1 MKTNKPIIL
10 FTVILSF
17 LTVDYSISQN
27 SPATDSLKMLLDKS
41 SGIEKANLLKEIGD
55 NYQQTEYHHKAI
67 TYYQKSLEI
76 CNEFKDTLL
85 QASVLREIGAA
96 YYYLYDFDKALEYY
110 LEALKLYEQ
119 INNQNGILITLNRI
133 GNTYLGVYNNDKA
146 LKYYLKSYKISEQ
159 TGNKKGLY
167 SVLNNIGIL
176 YLNKNDDKALEYF
189 QKALLLMKESNDS
202 SNMSA
207 PILNIA
213 LVYSNMQKYD
223 TALYYCFKALK
234 LNENLNNK
242 LGIARITSNI
252 ANQYI
257 YKNNLYTAKI
267 YLDSSLKISNE
278 IDAKGL
284 IKNNYYNYTLL
295 YAIKSELSN
304 MQIYSKLFWDISDTI
319 INEQSSRLIAEMQT
333 KYETEKK
340 EQQIKMLNIK
350 NMLKEAQLQARTYWL
365 LIFIIA
371 FALVV
376 IFVIILFIQKRN
388 LLFANR
394 NLVRKNL
401 EIVAS
406 ERKIID
412 ANAKLHP
419 VITGDKKTLKEK
431 NENLTIKYSSSP
443 LTDEQKQIIKKQV
456 INYFNNSRNYLN
468 TDYSINTLA
477 KEIHISR
484 TYISQIINEMFG
496 QSFSAFLNEYRIKKA
511 RKIMSDPST
520 LKYTIEYIAGLV
532 GYKSKT
538 AFNNAFKTHVGVTP
552 SFYLNYIKK
561 DFSLG
566 TVHE

>member
-1 MKTNKPIIL
+1 MNYSQKIIL
-10 FTVILSF
+10 IVVNCLF
-17 LTVDYSISQN
+17 LQLLNTQN
-27 SPATDSLKMLLDKS
+27 FQKVDSLKMLLEKS

-55 NYQQTEYHHKAI
+55 NYQQTEYHQKAI
-67 TYYQKSLEI
+67 TNYKKAIDI
-76 CNEFKDTLL
+76 CSEFKDTLL
-85 QASVLREIGAA
+85 QARVSGEIGTS
-96 YYYLYDFDKALEYY
+96 YYFLCNYDKALEYY
-110 LEALKLYEQ
+110 LKALKLYEQ

-133 GNTYLGVYNNDKA
+133 GSTYLGVYNNDKA
-146 LKYYLKSYKISEQ
+146 LKYYLKAYNISGQ

-350 NMLKEAQLQARTYWL
+350 NMLKEAQLQARTYWM

-371 FALVV
+371 FILVV
-376 IFVIILFIQKRN
+376 IFVVILFIQKHK

-394 NLVRKNL
+394 NLVQKNI
-401 EIVAS
+401 EIVKS
-406 ERKIID
+406 EKKLMDVNSKLNTVINKYEKRPIINSEKFAD
-412 ANAKLHP
+412 KY
-419 VITGDKKTLKEK
+419 TG
-431 NENLTIKYSSSP
+431 SP
-443 LTDEQKQIIKKQV
+443 LTDEQKQDIKNSIIF
-456 INYFNNSRNYLN
+456 YMNSNKNYLN
-468 TDYSINTLA
+468 INYSINTLA
-477 KEIHISR
+477 KDIDISR
-484 TYISQIINEMFG
+484 SYISQVINELFK
-496 QSFSAFLNEYRIKKA
+496 QNFRNFLNEYRIKEA
-511 RKIMSDPST
+511 RKILSSPNN
-520 LKYTIEYIAGLV
+520 LIYTIESIAELV
-532 GYKSKT
+532 GYKSKST
-538 AFNNAFKTHVGVTP
+538 FNKTFKKYVGVTP
-552 SFYLNYIKK
+552 SFYLDSMKNENS
-561 DFSLG
+561 FR
-566 TVHE
+566 

>member
-1 MKTNKPIIL
+1 
-10 FTVILSF
+10 
-17 LTVDYSISQN
+17 
-27 SPATDSLKMLLDKS
+27 
-41 SGIEKANLLKEIGD
+41 
-55 NYQQTEYHHKAI
+55 
-67 TYYQKSLEI
+67 
-76 CNEFKDTLL
+76 
-85 QASVLREIGAA
+85 
-96 YYYLYDFDKALEYY
+96 
-110 LEALKLYEQ
+110 
-119 INNQNGILITLNRI
+119 
-133 GNTYLGVYNNDKA
+133 
-146 LKYYLKSYKISEQ
+146 
-159 TGNKKGLY
+159 
-167 SVLNNIGIL
+167 
-176 YLNKNDDKALEYF
+176 
-189 QKALLLMKESNDS
+189 
-202 SNMSA
+202 
-207 PILNIA
+207 
-213 LVYSNMQKYD
+213 
-223 TALYYCFKALK
+223 
-234 LNENLNNK
+234 
-242 LGIARITSNI
+242 
-252 ANQYI
+252 QYI

-278 IDAKGL
+278 IDAKGI

-295 YAIKSELSN
+295 YAIKSELGN
-304 MQIYSKLFWDISDTI
+304 MQKYSKLFWDISDTI

-340 EQQIKMLNIK
+340 EQQIGMLNIK
-350 NMLKEAQLQARTYWL
+350 NKLNEAQLQVRTYWL

-371 FALVV
+371 FTLVV

-419 VITGDKKTLKEK
+419 VITGDKKTLKEN

-443 LTDEQKQIIKKQV
+443 LTDEQKQIIKKQI
-456 INYFNNSRNYLN
+456 INYFNNSRSYLN

-484 TYISQIINEMFG
+484 TYISQVINEMFG
-496 QSFSAFLNEYRIKKA
+496 QSFSAFRNEYRIKEA
-511 RKIMSDPST
+511 RKIMSASPNF
-520 LKYTIEYIAGLV
+520 KYTIESVAEMV

-538 AFNNAFKTHVGVTP
+538 AFNNAFKKHVGVTP

-561 DFSLG
+561 EASLG